1 MGYQR
6 RVHGDSSI
14 GSKRRTMIKIAI
26 LVCLAALAAAEAD
39 ADAYYGP
46 YGYSQYSQGYNW
58 PMNYGSNWPMYSG
71 NMWSM
76 HHGYNYGKRSAEAEP
91 TADADAYYG
100 PYSGYNWNMNNN
112 WNMNRNW
119 NMNNMNYMNN
129 RNMYSGNM
137 WNRYGMQQRYNS
149 YNYGKRSADA
159 EPKAEPKAE
168 AEAEPEAEPEAEAY
182 NWPMMNM
189 MNSGYNWPMNSG
201 YMWHRPGMQGYSYH
215 SYNYG
220 KRSAEADAWYGPYG
234 YPRYMSYMN
243 RPYHYYGYRY
253 HF

>member
-1 MGYQR
+1 MGTL
-6 RVHGDSSI
+6 HSSI
-14 GSKRRTMIKIAI
+14 GSKRRRMIKIAI

-58 PMNYGSNWPMYSG
+58 PMNYGPNWPMYSG

-100 PYSGYNWNMNNN
+100 PYSMNN
-112 WNMNRNW
+112 W
-119 NMNNMNYMNN
+119 
-129 RNMYSGNM
+129 NMYSGNM

-159 EPKAEPKAE
+159 EPKAEAAAEPKAEAEAEAEPKAE
-168 AEAEPEAEPEAEAY
+168 AEAEPKAEADAEAY

-189 MNSGYNWPMNSG
+189 MNSGYNWPMDSG
-201 YMWHRPGMQGYSYH
+201 YMWYRPGMQGYSSYH

-234 YPRYMSYMN
+234 YPRFMSYMN

>member
-6 RVHGDSSI
+6 RVHGESSI
-14 GSKRRTMIKIAI
+14 ESNRRTMIKIAI

-39 ADAYYGP
+39 ADAFYGP

-58 PMNYGSNWPMYSG
+58 PMNYGPNWPMYSG

-119 NMNNMNYMNN
+119 NM
-129 RNMYSGNM
+129 YSGNM

-159 EPKAEPKAE
+159 EPKA
-168 AEAEPEAEPEAEAY
+168 
-182 NWPMMNM
+182 
-189 MNSGYNWPMNSG
+189 
-201 YMWHRPGMQGYSYH
+201 
-215 SYNYG
+215 
-220 KRSAEADAWYGPYG
+220 
-234 YPRYMSYMN
+234 
-243 RPYHYYGYRY
+243 
-253 HF
+253 

>member
-6 RVHGDSSI
+6 RVHGESSI
-14 GSKRRTMIKIAI
+14 ESNRRTMIKIAI

-58 PMNYGSNWPMYSG
+58 PMN
-71 NMWSM
+71 
-76 HHGYNYGKRSAEAEP
+76 HGYNYGKRSAEAEP

-119 NMNNMNYMNN
+119 NMNNMNNMNN
-129 RNMYSGNM
+129 WNMYSGNM

-159 EPKAEPKAE
+159 EPKAEP
-168 AEAEPEAEPEAEAY
+168 EAEAY

-201 YMWHRPGMQGYSYH
+201 YMWYRPGMQGYSYH

>member
-1 MGYQR
+1 
-6 RVHGDSSI
+6 
-14 GSKRRTMIKIAI
+14 
-26 LVCLAALAAAEAD
+26 
-39 ADAYYGP
+39 
-46 YGYSQYSQGYNW
+46 
-58 PMNYGSNWPMYSG
+58 MYSG

-112 WNMNRNW
+112 WMNNNWNMNRNW

-129 RNMYSGNM
+129 
-137 WNRYGMQQRYNS
+137 WT
-149 YNYGKRSADA
+149 
-159 EPKAEPKAE
+159 
-168 AEAEPEAEPEAEAY
+168 
-182 NWPMMNM
+182 MMNM
-189 MNSGYNWPMNSG
+189 MNSGYNWPMDSG
-201 YMWHRPGMQGYSYH
+201 YMWYRPGMQGYSYH

-234 YPRYMSYMN
+234 YPRFMSYMN

-253 HF
+253 YF